1 MEAVRFVGTPRR
13 GKITIDLPIELKNKK
28 KLEIIILPYEDKTK
42 KPKAFDPT
50 KFKGVGK
57 LNMTVEEIDR
67 ECRKLRDEWDRGF

>member
-1 MEAVRFVGTPRR
+1 MEAVRFVESPRG

-42 KPKAFDPT
+42 KPKTFDPT

-57 LNMTVEEIDR
+57 LNMTLEEIDR
-67 ECRKLRDEWDRGF
+67 ECQRLRDEWDRGF

>member
-1 MEAVRFVGTPRR
+1 MEAVRFVESPQG

-42 KPKAFDPT
+42 KPRSFDPK

-57 LNMTVEEIDR
+57 LNMSVEEIDR
-67 ECRKLRDEWDRGF
+67 ECRRLRDEWNRGF

>member
-1 MEAVRFVGTPRR
+1 MEAVRFVESPQG

-42 KPKAFDPT
+42 KPRPFDPK

-57 LNMTVEEIDR
+57 LNMSVEEIDR
-67 ECRKLRDEWDRGF
+67 ECRRLRDEWNRGF

>member
-1 MEAVRFVGTPRR
+1 MEAVRFVESPTG

-42 KPKAFDPT
+42 KPKTFDPT
-50 KFKGVGK
+50 KFKGAGK

-67 ECRKLRDEWDRGF
+67 ECQRLRDEWDRGF

>member
-1 MEAVRFVGTPRR
+1 MKAVRFVESPRG

-28 KLEIIILPYEDKTK
+28 KLEIIIPPYEDKTK
-42 KPKAFDPT
+42 KSKTFDPT

-67 ECRKLRDEWDRGF
+67 ECQRLRDEWDRGF